1 MSATEIMGLA
11 FLLAVVG
18 RWSHNQSALP
28 GAKGLVEIIFALLVI
43 SLLDQGRTQ
52 PVARG
57 FAFVFLAAVLLSDN
71 SPLTGLANIKDK
83 QSVAKPAAG
92 TTGAPSSQP
101 ASGGAGSNKK
111 GLL

>member
-52 PVARG
+52 PIARG

-83 QSVAKPAAG
+83 TATAKPAAG
-92 TTGAPSSQP
+92 TGTPSSQP